1 MARHLEEFSLSPVSP
16 DGPEVA
22 FLVSMLPDEWEKPES
37 DAVVCYAQAAGM
49 PAVPEGGTRVILVQ
63 DNRRNQLICYY
74 YFNF

>member
-1 MARHLEEFSLSPVSP
+1 
-16 DGPEVA
+16 
-22 FLVSMLPDEWEKPES
+22 MLPDEWEKPES